1 MSISGSPAATSEPKA
16 STRMPI
22 VTGQEMTSDLS
33 IADLLAWLK
42 SDHMPDAPVRFTLTP
57 GEPSLASLPLS
68 ESAARTISFELRA
81 APAWITAVWPSR
93 EIAAGAAAD
102 RAHGGAGRQRSLGGG
117 ERAPEAG
124 SLRLSEECTTTIRP

>member
-1 MSISGSPAATSEPKA
+1 
-16 STRMPI
+16 MPI
-22 VTGQEMTSDLS
+22 VTGHEMTSDLS

-57 GEPSLASLPLS
+57 GESSLASLPFS

-93 EIAAGAAAD
+93 DISGDATVLTAGLAASARSAAASV
-102 RAHGGAGRQRSLGGG
+102 GAMSAPG
-117 ERAPEAG
+117 E
-124 SLRLSEECTTTIRP
+124 EEWTTTIRA